1 MSDNQNKIYYDINI
15 PYRADDKDP
24 KYHNYSRA
32 ETEVRMNGPLI
43 SDPLNY
49 DLTISKFKIDTECL
63 PIFIP
68 DMQQPQQDHAL
79 DPLDELME
87 RGELKS
93 KSKITIYF
101 PRCELGIRQFRPRGA
116 AVGVLWANVLPGHV
130 TDWDANDYRWI
141 ETPGIDNNGGI
152 YNSKW
157 RHVTFIPNKVFCEL
171 QREDFHKQN
180 ELPTSKQVV
189 NGNERTYVQNTNEA
203 YFQYDYQSVLDRIN
217 VCMERLLQ
225 DVYMSDNYQ
234 HWSTMT
240 MDDLVRAIFFK
251 LEDGIINL
259 YVSDQII
266 KSSIMFKFSPDL
278 YKYIGNG
285 FQCRFYSHE
294 FPPVGILD
302 GNNDGSFI
310 IEYNPFCCKHI
321 FTNPN
326 DTDERNAISYPSKW
340 PDDRGFIRNELSYIN
355 TTVSTVLHD
364 NFEFEDGEVNR
375 KYYIFKQQYSTLA
388 NWNICKAILICSSS
402 FPIKP
407 EFYPT
412 LKRNLYL
419 THYRESEYIR
429 DMRDVFK
436 ENPYDDDTLVF
447 DKSSTKIL
455 DVYYPISTSG
465 GDIRSSIIF
474 SNDNIES
481 GNKIDMVGGM
491 DLENFDIKVKW
502 VDLYGNVYDLYL
514 APGCSVNIRLCFTRK
529 KILKDELIMTFNKI
543 TECLETISQHYM
555 PQQDD
560 NKTFDIKKEPK
571 RKRNKVDLP
580 GVLENGLIIK
590 P

>member
-24 KYHNYSRA
+24 KYHNYSKA

-68 DMQQPQQDHAL
+68 DMQQPQQDHPM
-79 DPLDELME
+79 DPMHELTQ

-93 KSKITIYF
+93 KSKVTIYF
-101 PRCELGIRQFRPRGA
+101 PRCVNGVRQYKARGA
-116 AVGVLWANVLPGHV
+116 GAAAWADVPAGHV
-130 TDWDANDYRWI
+130 ADFDVNDYKWDER
-141 ETPGIDNNGGI
+141 GGNNNGGF

-157 RHVTFIPNKVFCEL
+157 KHVTFIPNKVFCEL
-171 QREDFHKQN
+171 QEEDFHKQN
-180 ELPTSKQVV
+180 ELPTSKQTV
-189 NGNERTYVQNTNEA
+189 NGAERTYVQNTNEA

-225 DVYMSDNYQ
+225 DVYMSDVYQ
-234 HWSTMT
+234 PLIHIP
-240 MDDLVRAIFFK
+240 MDDLIQAIFFK

-259 YVSDQII
+259 YVSRQII
-266 KSSIMFKFSPDL
+266 DARIMFKFSPDL

-294 FPPVGILD
+294 FPPVGNLD

-310 IEYNPFCCKHI
+310 IEYNPFCCKHL
-321 FTNPN
+321 FTDIN
-326 DTDERNAISYPSKW
+326 DTDERHVISDVEKW
-340 PDDRGFIRNELSYIN
+340 PENRGLIRVEGSYLYVKTIN
-355 TTVSTVLHD
+355 TKTFNFSYGNNDEVSQT
-364 NFEFEDGEVNR
+364 
-375 KYYIFKQQYSTLA
+375 YYVIKQQYSTLA

-455 DVYYPISTSG
+455 DVYYPISASG

-491 DLENFDIKVKW
+491 DLENFDIKIKW

-529 KILKDELIMTFNKI
+529 KILKDELVMAFNRI
-543 TECLETISQHYM
+543 TECLETISQHYT

-560 NKTFDIKKEPK
+560 NKAFDVKKEPK

>member
-1 MSDNQNKIYYDINI
+1 MSDNQNKIYYDVNI
-15 PYRADDKDP
+15 PYRADDKDS
-24 KYHNYSRA
+24 KFHNYSKA

-49 DLTISKFKIDTECL
+49 DLAISKFKIDTECL

-68 DMQQPQQDHAL
+68 DMQQPQEDTPF
-79 DPLDELME
+79 DPLEILRQ

-93 KSKITIYF
+93 KSKVTIYF
-101 PRCELGIRQFRPRGA
+101 PRCHQGTRQFKARNAPDG
-116 AVGVLWANVLPGHV
+116 WANVPPGHNV
-130 TDWDANDYRWI
+130 DFSLYDYRWY
-141 ETPGIDNNGGI
+141 EAGGRNNGGL
-152 YNSKW
+152 YNSRWK
-157 RHVTFIPNKVFCEL
+157 HVTFVPNTGFCEL
-171 QREDFHKQN
+171 QEERFKKQN
-180 ELPTSKQVV
+180 ELPVAMHTV
-189 NGNERTYVQNTNEA
+189 NGAQRTYIQNTNQA
-203 YFQYDYQSVLDRIN
+203 FFQYDYQSVLDRIN

-225 DVYMSDNYQ
+225 DVYLDNAYEPYY
-234 HWSTMT
+234 HLS
-240 MDDLVRAIFFK
+240 MDDLVRAIYFK
-251 LEDGIINL
+251 LENGLIYLNVSEKII
-259 YVSDQII
+259 QAR
-266 KSSIMFKFSPDL
+266 IMFKFSPDL

-285 FQCRFYSHE
+285 FQCRFYNHE
-294 FPPVGILD
+294 FAPVRPMD
-302 GNNDGSFI
+302 GNGDGSFFI
-310 IEYNPFCCKHI
+310 DYNPFVWRHAGI
-321 FTNPN
+321 NAN
-326 DTDERNAISYPSKW
+326 DTDERDVVSERRYW
-340 PDDRGFIRNELSYIN
+340 PPDRGYIQNEESYIANSSYNYIELSFTHGADEI
-355 TTVSTVLHD
+355 S
-364 NFEFEDGEVNR
+364 R
-375 KYYIFKQQYSTLA
+375 KYIVCQQQYSTLA
-388 NWNICKAILICSSS
+388 NWNVCKAILICSSS

-419 THYRESEYIR
+419 THYREDSYIR

-465 GDIRSSIIF
+465 GDIRSCIIY
-474 SNDNIES
+474 SNENIEN

-491 DLENFDIKVKW
+491 DLENFDVKVKW

-529 KILKDELIMTFNKI
+529 KILKDELVLAFNRI
-543 TECLETISQHYM
+543 TESLEAISQHYT

-560 NKTFDIKKEPK
+560 NKTFDLKKEPK

-580 GVLENGLIIK
+580 GVLDNGLIIK